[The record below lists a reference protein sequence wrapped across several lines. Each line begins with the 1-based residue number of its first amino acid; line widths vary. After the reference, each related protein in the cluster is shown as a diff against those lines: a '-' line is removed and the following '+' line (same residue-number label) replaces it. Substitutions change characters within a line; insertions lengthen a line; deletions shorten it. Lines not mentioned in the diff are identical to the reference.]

1 MGTTARNDIT
11 GMAIKSRAQTG
22 AYRSGWDAIF
32 AKKTPDEWINERLD
46 GKVIVLDPDGWREDD
61 TPYDKPITYKD
72 FCNRLSTSTVQTN
85 LPLSAFNL

>member
-32 AKKTPDEWINERLD
+32 AKKTPDEWIAERYNGD
-46 GKVIVLDPDGWREDD
+46 VIVLDPDGWRQDD
-61 TPYDKPITYKD
+61 TPYDKPITFKD
-72 FCNRLSTSTVQTN
+72 FNERLSLSTIQAN
-85 LPLSAFNL
+85 IPLSAIKL